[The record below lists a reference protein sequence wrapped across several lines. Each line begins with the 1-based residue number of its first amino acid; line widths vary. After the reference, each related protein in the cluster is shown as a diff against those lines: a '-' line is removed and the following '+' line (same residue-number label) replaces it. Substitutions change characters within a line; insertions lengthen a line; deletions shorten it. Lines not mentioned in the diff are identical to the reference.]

1 MSDKPDHVVRQ
12 AAEDIWSRRAPDAFE
27 RWHSPDF
34 QNHTA
39 PPGLDSSLASFKQV
53 QTQFRS
59 AFSETS
65 VQILEQV
72 IEGDRVASRIRVRGV
87 HTGAFMGAEPSGKP
101 VEISGIRMD
110 RVKNGRIAEH
120 WAVIDLMGLMRQI
133 SPLG

>member
-72 IEGDRVASRIRVRGV
+72 IEGDREPVASGCA
-87 HTGAFMGAEPSGKP
+87 AFIPAPSW
-101 VEISGIRMD
+101 
-110 RVKNGRIAEH
+110 GRSRAAKLSRFPECGWI
-120 WAVIDLMGLMRQI
+120 G
-133 SPLG
+133 